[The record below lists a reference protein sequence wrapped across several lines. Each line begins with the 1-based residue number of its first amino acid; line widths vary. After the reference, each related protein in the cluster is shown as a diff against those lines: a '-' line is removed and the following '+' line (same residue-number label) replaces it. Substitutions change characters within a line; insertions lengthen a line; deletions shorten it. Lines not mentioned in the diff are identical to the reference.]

1 MDGCTCTGTC
11 CCCYDGH
18 TDHRDAFSSLKK
30 WCARIPATPHPLDSQ
45 SVSCCHRAQGS
56 DESFLLASTS
66 FVVCR
71 DTCAQLGRSIGSQPA
86 CLSEAWSR
94 SSPCAA
100 AKLSTVGKRGCRTR
114 PELAERL
121 AMLPPRHVSWL
132 DERVPCLKA
141 RNITCVHVHTD
152 CEPKQFRVLRLAVGR
167 SSADT
172 PTITSIQYRRTAAAH
187 RGPPRVWPF
196 LTGRSLPRRTNNIWD
211 RHTGKLN
218 MKPQTTITNNTILLR
233 FLVAV

>member
-1 MDGCTCTGTC
+1 MAAQGWLWMAARVLTHAVAAMMVTLTTETPSPCS
-11 CCCYDGH
+11 
-18 TDHRDAFSSLKK
+18 RK
-30 WCARIPATPHPLDSQ
+30 WCARIPTTPHPLGSQ

-132 DERVPCLKA
+132 DML
-141 RNITCVHVHTD
+141 
-152 CEPKQFRVLRLAVGR
+152 
-167 SSADT
+167 
-172 PTITSIQYRRTAAAH
+172 
-187 RGPPRVWPF
+187 W
-196 LTGRSLPRRTNNIWD
+196 
-211 RHTGKLN
+211 
-218 MKPQTTITNNTILLR
+218 
-233 FLVAV
+233 